1 MNRSELTA
9 TLIFIGIVI
18 ICAIALNHTK
28 IVATLL
34 AFSVIIG
41 ALLTTK

>member
-18 ICAIALNHTK
+18 ICAIALNHTE
-28 IVATLL
+28 ILATAL
-34 AFSVIIG
+34 AFVVVVT
-41 ALLTTK
+41 ALITTK